1 MDVEIIFDHL
11 QDEDLIDSRGQL
23 SRHRSADE
31 QLRFNLKLTG
41 QAVKYTTSEFS
52 GNDIPCYFINVNCFD
67 QSSVENSARYLEENF
82 RFDDNIFIGIA
93 GEDWAIAVGKGAVDA
108 NVPLDLAKRLL
119 DVLPLAEVVWEDE
132 TPTATWFTP
141 RFNTSADIAQALLQ
155 LGYDLDPLIPAGE
168 NGLQYVQPYIK
179 QLCLKGHFQEVIIN
193 GVRESKSVSVIAQ
206 LWIEPLLADD
216 LEMMVDAYFGD
227 DGRDDALAIGAG
239 WCVRLISRADA
250 SLNYRELQVFAF
262 DLETKLAPEE
272 TDAAFAAQ
280 KQWDIYINNQKPKTT
295 SDE

>member
-1 MDVEIIFDHL
+1 MDVEIIFDRL
-11 QDEDLIDSRGQL
+11 QDKDLIDSRGQL
-23 SRHRSADE
+23 SRHHSADE

-52 GNDIPCYFINVNCFD
+52 GNDIPCYFVNVNCFD
-67 QSSVENSARYLEENF
+67 QNSVENSARYLEENF
-82 RFDDNIFIGIA
+82 RFDDDIFIGIA
-93 GEDWAIAVGKGAVDA
+93 GEDWAIAIGKGADDA
-108 NVPLDLAKRLL
+108 HVPHDLAERFL
-119 DVLPLAEVVWEDE
+119 DALPAAQVVWEDE

-141 RFNTSADIAQALLQ
+141 RFNTSAELAQALLQ
-155 LGYDLDPLIPAGE
+155 LGYELDPLIPGGE

-179 QLCLKGHFQEVIIN
+179 QLCLKGHFQEVLLN
-193 GVRESKSVSVIAQ
+193 GELRGKSVSVIAQ

-239 WCVRLISRADA
+239 WCVRLISRAVS
-250 SLNYRELQVFAF
+250 SLDYRELQVFAF

-272 TDAAFAAQ
+272 TAAAFAAQ
-280 KQWDIYINNQKPKTT
+280 KQWDLYINNLKT
-295 SDE
+295 DYNY